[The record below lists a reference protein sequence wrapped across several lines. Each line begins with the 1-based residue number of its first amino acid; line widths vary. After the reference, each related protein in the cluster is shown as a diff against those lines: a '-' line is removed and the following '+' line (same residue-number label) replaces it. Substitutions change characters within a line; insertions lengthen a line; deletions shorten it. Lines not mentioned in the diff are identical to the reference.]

1 MKKLIRFSAFLI
13 VCILVVTLVEANY
26 KMLLDIAPNPA
37 PWLSMVKSVGFAL
50 AAITVII
57 SHPRQWVKMLFVS
70 VDMGIMFLFQ
80 YYTPDTWKHSAAL
93 IYALYTGLIL
103 AFIGNMVSDMLKADQ
118 QQKSTDTSEKRK
130 LRAFEI
136 KEQIKQL
143 QRTGR
148 GPRWDKIPE
157 RVESVKKLN
166 NELELI
172 ND

>member
-26 KMLLDIAPNPA
+26 KMLLAIAPNPV
-37 PWLSMVKSVGFAL
+37 PWLSMIKSVGFAL

-57 SHPRQWVKMLFVS
+57 SHPRQWVKLTFVA
-70 VDMGIMFLFQ
+70 VDMAIMYLFQ
-80 YYTPDTWKHSAAL
+80 YYAPETWKHSAAL
-93 IYALYTGLIL
+93 IYAVYTGLIL

-118 QQKSTDTSEKRK
+118 QQKNTDTSDKRK

-136 KEQIKQL
+136 KKEIQQL

-148 GPRWDKIPE
+148 GPRWDKISD
-157 RVESVKKLN
+157 RVEAVKKLN
-166 NELELI
+166 DELELI
-172 ND
+172 EQ